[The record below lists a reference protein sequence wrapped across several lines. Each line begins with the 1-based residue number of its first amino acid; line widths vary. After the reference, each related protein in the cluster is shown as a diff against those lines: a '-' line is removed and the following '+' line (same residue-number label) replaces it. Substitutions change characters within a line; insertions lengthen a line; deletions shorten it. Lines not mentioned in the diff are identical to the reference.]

1 MLHKI
6 LIAICIGLLM
16 AVMIGFCFVMAH
28 KEEDEIDKKLFYGI
42 GIVVAIVTIIVLTG
56 IFIS

>member
-6 LIAICIGLLM
+6 LIAICMGLLM

-28 KEEDEIDKKLFYGI
+28 KEEDKTDKNLFYGI
-42 GIVVAIVTIIVLTG
+42 GAVMAIVTIIVLTG